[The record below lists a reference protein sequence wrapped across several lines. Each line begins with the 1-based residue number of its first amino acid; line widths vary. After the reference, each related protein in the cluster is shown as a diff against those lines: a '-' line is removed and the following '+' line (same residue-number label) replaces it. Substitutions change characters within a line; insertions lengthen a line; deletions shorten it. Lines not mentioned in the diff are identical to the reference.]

1 MNRIKELRK
10 QRKITQKALAD
21 IFGVSVRTI
30 QKWEHGDTAIKAVK
44 TKKLA
49 DYFEVSEGYLLG
61 YSQSPDIQEEKGLQL
76 SKCQQYLL
84 KLISIKASL
93 LREQEEI
100 SAQDLSNIKKE
111 ARCLYIDMVTIHPS
125 FCKDIHILKFEP
137 TFNIAPW
144 CLFNCTSNVIAFFFC

>member
-49 DYFEVSEGYLLG
+49 DYFEVSEGYLFG

-100 SAQDLSNIKKE
+100 SAQDLNNIKKQ
-111 ARCLYIDMVTIHPS
+111 ARCLYEDLVWMQ
-125 FCKDIHILKFEP
+125 FE
-137 TFNIAPW
+137 AEEREGK
-144 CLFNCTSNVIAFFFC
+144 

>member
-100 SAQDLSNIKKE
+100 SAQDLSNIKKQ
-111 ARCLYIDMVTIHPS
+111 ARCLYEDLAWMQ
-125 FCKDIHILKFEP
+125 FE
-137 TFNIAPW
+137 AEEREGK
-144 CLFNCTSNVIAFFFC
+144 

>member
-100 SAQDLSNIKKE
+100 SAQDLSNIKKQ
-111 ARCLYIDMVTIHPS
+111 ARCLYDDLVWMQ
-125 FCKDIHILKFEP
+125 FE
-137 TFNIAPW
+137 AEEREGK
-144 CLFNCTSNVIAFFFC
+144 

>member
-1 MNRIKELRK
+1 VNRIKELRK

-100 SAQDLSNIKKE
+100 SAQDLSNIKKQ
-111 ARCLYIDMVTIHPS
+111 ARCLYEDLVWMQ
-125 FCKDIHILKFEP
+125 FE
-137 TFNIAPW
+137 AEEREGK
-144 CLFNCTSNVIAFFFC
+144 

>member
-84 KLISIKASL
+84 KLISIKESL

-100 SAQDLSNIKKE
+100 SAQDLSNIKKQ
-111 ARCLYIDMVTIHPS
+111 ARCLYEDLVWMQ
-125 FCKDIHILKFEP
+125 FE
-137 TFNIAPW
+137 AEEREGK
-144 CLFNCTSNVIAFFFC
+144 

>member
-61 YSQSPDIQEEKGLQL
+61 CSQSPDIQEEKGLQL

-84 KLISIKASL
+84 KLISIKTSL

-100 SAQDLSNIKKE
+100 SAQDLSNIKKQ
-111 ARCLYIDMVTIHPS
+111 ARCLYEDLVWMQ
-125 FCKDIHILKFEP
+125 FE
-137 TFNIAPW
+137 AEEREGK
-144 CLFNCTSNVIAFFFC
+144 

>member
-10 QRKITQKALAD
+10 QRKITQKSLAD

-100 SAQDLSNIKKE
+100 SAQDLSNIKKQ
-111 ARCLYIDMVTIHPS
+111 ARCLYEDLVWMQ
-125 FCKDIHILKFEP
+125 FE
-137 TFNIAPW
+137 AEEREGK
-144 CLFNCTSNVIAFFFC
+144 

>member
-76 SKCQQYLL
+76 SKYQQYLL

-100 SAQDLSNIKKE
+100 SAQDLSNIKKQARGLYEDLVWMQFE
-111 ARCLYIDMVTIHPS
+111 AEEREG
-125 FCKDIHILKFEP
+125 K
-137 TFNIAPW
+137 
-144 CLFNCTSNVIAFFFC
+144 

>member
-76 SKCQQYLL
+76 SKFQQYLL

-100 SAQDLSNIKKE
+100 SAQDLSNVKKE
-111 ARCLYIDMVTIHPS
+111 ARCLYEDLVWMQ
-125 FCKDIHILKFEP
+125 FE
-137 TFNIAPW
+137 AEEREGK
-144 CLFNCTSNVIAFFFC
+144 

>member
-100 SAQDLSNIKKE
+100 SAQDLSNIKKQ
-111 ARCLYIDMVTIHPS
+111 ARCLYEDLVWMQ
-125 FCKDIHILKFEP
+125 FE
-137 TFNIAPW
+137 AEEREGKRK
-144 CLFNCTSNVIAFFFC
+144 

>member
-1 MNRIKELRK
+1 MNQIKELRK

-100 SAQDLSNIKKE
+100 SAQDLSNIKKQ
-111 ARCLYIDMVTIHPS
+111 ARCLYEDLVWMQ
-125 FCKDIHILKFEP
+125 FE
-137 TFNIAPW
+137 AEEREGK
-144 CLFNCTSNVIAFFFC
+144 

>member
-1 MNRIKELRK
+1 MERLLKRRTCKVNRIKELRK

-111 ARCLYIDMVTIHPS
+111 ARCLYEDLVWMQ
-125 FCKDIHILKFEP
+125 FE
-137 TFNIAPW
+137 AEEREGK
-144 CLFNCTSNVIAFFFC
+144 

>member
-1 MNRIKELRK
+1 VNRIKELRK

-84 KLISIKASL
+84 KLISIEASL

-100 SAQDLSNIKKE
+100 SAQDLSNIKKQ
-111 ARCLYIDMVTIHPS
+111 ARCLYEDLVWMQ
-125 FCKDIHILKFEP
+125 FE
-137 TFNIAPW
+137 AEEREGK
-144 CLFNCTSNVIAFFFC
+144 

>member
-84 KLISIKASL
+84 KLIIIKASL

-100 SAQDLSNIKKE
+100 SAQDLSNIKKQ
-111 ARCLYIDMVTIHPS
+111 ARCLYEDLVWMQ
-125 FCKDIHILKFEP
+125 FE
-137 TFNIAPW
+137 AEEREGK
-144 CLFNCTSNVIAFFFC
+144 

>member
-100 SAQDLSNIKKE
+100 SAQDLSNIKKQ
-111 ARCLYIDMVTIHPS
+111 ARCLYEDLVWMQ
-125 FCKDIHILKFEP
+125 FE
-137 TFNIAPW
+137 AEEREGE
-144 CLFNCTSNVIAFFFC
+144 

>member
-30 QKWEHGDTAIKAVK
+30 QKWENGDTAIKAVK

-100 SAQDLSNIKKE
+100 SAQDLSDIKKE
-111 ARCLYIDMVTIHPS
+111 ARGLYEDLVWMQ
-125 FCKDIHILKFEP
+125 FE
-137 TFNIAPW
+137 AEEREGK
-144 CLFNCTSNVIAFFFC
+144 

>member
-30 QKWEHGDTAIKAVK
+30 QKWENGDTAIKAVK

-111 ARCLYIDMVTIHPS
+111 ARCLYEDLVWMQ
-125 FCKDIHILKFEP
+125 FE
-137 TFNIAPW
+137 AEEREGK
-144 CLFNCTSNVIAFFFC
+144 